1 MSDFKGFVRAFPPEY
16 ISGFSSGTGLAGIYG
31 TLYYL
36 LASNLVT
43 YYNMNSIYV
52 ISFIL
57 LDNIIRF
64 FYFKSQLR

>member
-16 ISGFSSGTGLAGIYG
+16 ISGYSSGTGLGGLYG

-36 LASNLVT
+36 LTSNLVT

-52 ISFIL
+52 LTF
-57 LDNIIRF
+57 NF
-64 FYFKSQLR
+64 